1 MIYIIIPRDEV
12 TQAMIDASMGQ
23 SLDDLRSS
31 VYGPDRVILKF
42 QSSTPDSVSG
52 YTYYNA
58 SQIKDILE
66 DTDGDWI
73 PFKDIDD
80 V

>member
-1 MIYIIIPRDEV
+1 MIYVIIPKNEV
-12 TQAMIDASMGQ
+12 TQTMIDDSVNN

-42 QSSTPDSVSG
+42 QGNAPDSVSA
-52 YTYYNA
+52 YTKYTH
-58 SQIKDILE
+58 SQITDITR
-66 DTDGDWI
+66 DPDGDWI
-73 PFKDIDD
+73 PFQDIDE